1 MQESSGK
8 KSRATKFL
16 RNGNSG
22 LNYRKKIVN
31 TSDNCITL
39 ATDSLNPVRH
49 RIYNNMRWHSLDLSD
64 LVESLQT
71 DQHRGLNKDQV
82 AERFHQFGPNALVT
96 IGKQA
101 WYRVLARQFADA
113 LVIILIA
120 AALVSLLLGD
130 LGDAIT
136 ILVIVVFNG

>member
-1 MQESSGK
+1 
-8 KSRATKFL
+8 
-16 RNGNSG
+16 
-22 LNYRKKIVN
+22 
-31 TSDNCITL
+31 
-39 ATDSLNPVRH
+39 
-49 RIYNNMRWHSLDLSD
+49 MRWHSLDLSD

-136 ILVIVVFNG
+136 ILVIVVFNGALGFTQEWRAEGAINALRKMLQPQCTVIRNGWCLVMSWYFTLETTCQPTCA

>member
-1 MQESSGK
+1 
-8 KSRATKFL
+8 
-16 RNGNSG
+16 
-22 LNYRKKIVN
+22 
-31 TSDNCITL
+31 
-39 ATDSLNPVRH
+39 
-49 RIYNNMRWHSLDLSD
+49 MRWHSLDLSD

-136 ILVIVVFNG
+136 ILVIVVFNGRCCNRSAPLFATVNGWSSMPRIWCLVMSWYFTLETTCQPTCA